1 MFKRRSPEGERHGWG
16 HHGGHHGWGHHGGH
30 HKGPWAV
37 FGPIA
42 KRAFKLSK
50 YFGGDPEIYREFVEK
65 NPDKGFHELREI
77 YVQEHNIKDRELT
90 EERITKKCQKLAFIF
105 KEPAQNFVELVKSNP
120 AMKAWQLV
128 ELKRNGGVQSTVPVC
143 RFAMKFETKPEEVKT
158 EVSKKVEEPVKPE
171 EKVIVRE
178 IGDDDLT
185 ASNISLPKVESV
197 VFTEEKKVS
206 EIKPIVEEP
215 KSGLKFKNQFEHKE
229 SDFKMK
235 NAIISEM
242 VNVLGPQND
251 YTGFVRSN
259 YKQGTEQCLNLWF
272 ESHN

>member
-1 MFKRRSPEGERHGWG
+1 
-16 HHGGHHGWGHHGGH
+16 
-30 HKGPWAV
+30 
-37 FGPIA
+37 
-42 KRAFKLSK
+42 
-50 YFGGDPEIYREFVEK
+50 
-65 NPDKGFHELREI
+65 
-77 YVQEHNIKDRELT
+77 
-90 EERITKKCQKLAFIF
+90 
-105 KEPAQNFVELVKSNP
+105 
-120 AMKAWQLV
+120 
-128 ELKRNGGVQSTVPVC
+128 
-143 RFAMKFETKPEEVKT
+143 
-158 EVSKKVEEPVKPE
+158 VKPE

-185 ASNISLPKVESV
+185 ASNVSLPKVESV
-197 VFTEEKKVS
+197 VFTEEKKIS

-215 KSGLKFKNQFEHKE
+215 KLSLKPKNQFEHKE
-229 SDFKMK
+229 SDYKMK